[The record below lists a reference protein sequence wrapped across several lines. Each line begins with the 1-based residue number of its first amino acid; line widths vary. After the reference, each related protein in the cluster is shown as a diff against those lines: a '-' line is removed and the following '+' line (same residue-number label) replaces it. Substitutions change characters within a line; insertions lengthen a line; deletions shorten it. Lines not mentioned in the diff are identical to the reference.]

1 MIYKYITTTKMLE
14 LWVVLSEHWQYPQ
27 SLVTKTFRYDL
38 RN

>member
-1 MIYKYITTTKMLE
+1 MLE

-27 SLVTKTFRYDL
+27 SLVTKTFQYGL